1 MLLVGI
7 VHEIVELAHWIA
19 EQVGLTFW
27 HDETGNI
34 SHNLR
39 TVVVDASGRMRK
51 IFSGNQWS
59 SSELL
64 QEMLNAADTAH

>member
-1 MLLVGI
+1 LIRHYGL
-7 VHEIVELAHWIA
+7 A

-39 TVVVDASGRMRK
+39 TVVVDASGRIRK
-51 IFSGNQWS
+51 IFSGING
-59 SSELL
+59 
-64 QEMLNAADTAH
+64 AAAS